1 MRPPQNRQ
9 LREKPMCD
17 SSLKDDASVAR
28 GLRKRWLAMRTRP
41 RIQRNGKAGFTLV
54 EAMIVVAIIG
64 IVAALGTPA
73 MSRFFIDL
81 RTRSAARSTADAL
94 RIARAE
100 AIRTGSPHVVF
111 FSAAAGGNPPATDP
125 AGTPL
130 GADAATG
137 GGPYPILILRDGGV
151 GAPNCR
157 IDAGEVQQGIH
168 AQRDVAWG
176 STVSGGVMA
185 PGDTG
190 LADHSSGSSFR
201 TSAGAATTWV
211 SFAPNG
217 IPLGFDAACNTGGV
231 GSGGG
236 AIYLTNGRR
245 DYAIVLSPLGVVRVH
260 IWEQG
265 AGQWTD

>member
-1 MRPPQNRQ
+1 
-9 LREKPMCD
+9 
-17 SSLKDDASVAR
+17 
-28 GLRKRWLAMRTRP
+28 MRTRT
-41 RIQRNGKAGFTLV
+41 RIRHTGKAGFTLV

-64 IVAALGTPA
+64 VVAALGTPA
-73 MSRFFIDL
+73 MGRFFIDL
-81 RTRSAARSTADAL
+81 RTRSAARNTADAL

-100 AIRTGSPHVVF
+100 AIRSGTPYVVY
-111 FSAAAGGNPPATDP
+111 FSAAASGNPPATDP
-125 AGTPL
+125 AGTAL
-130 GADAATG
+130 GADPATG
-137 GGPYPILILRDGGV
+137 GGPFPVLILRDGGV
-151 GAPNCR
+151 GAPDCLIN
-157 IDAGEVQQGIH
+157 AGEVQQGIP

-176 STVSGGVMA
+176 STVSGGAAA

-201 TSAGAATTWV
+201 TPAGAPTTWV

-217 IPLGFDAACNTGGV
+217 VPVGFDAACNTGGV